1 MRDLATQRAA
11 RSEKTSFVVGFLSG
25 YEVALLPE
33 LLGVLRDD
41 LCDAELT
48 LVSSPSPELTRDL
61 ISGKVDLAFIRPYDP
76 PPELALKLL
85 EKEPLVVIMLRDHPM
100 ADRPTIRL
108 EDISSEAL
116 ISIISISR
124 PDAPALPRSI
134 DEFVARS
141 GVTLAAGLEARRPGG
156 PEARRPGG
164 RSASTFTL
172 VLSAP
177 GVCILAGFVQRLLLP
192 SFVGIHVRGDGRRLA
207 VPCSR
212 HRPVQSPGGW
222 VVDTAAHESGHGYG
236 CVAYGVV
243 PAPSRSR
250 CGSAQRPRQS
260 GRIQPVVATPLVEEV
275 LPWFKVQ
282 NGCIS

>member
-85 EKEPLVVIMLRDHPM
+85 EKEPLVVIMPRDHPM

-156 PEARRPGG
+156 PEADQLQLLRWCCPRRASAFWQVSPSVFYCRRSSAFTYVATAEGWLYLVVVIDLFSRQVVGWSIQPHMKADMVTDALRMAWFRRRPE
-164 RSASTFTL
+164 A
-172 VLSAP
+172 
-177 GVCILAGFVQRLLLP
+177 
-192 SFVGIHVRGDGRRLA
+192 
-207 VPCSR
+207 
-212 HRPVQSPGGW
+212 
-222 VVDTAAHESGHGYG
+222 
-236 CVAYGVV
+236 GVV
-243 PAPSRSR
+243 LHSDRGSQGGFNRS
-250 CGSAQRPRQS
+250 SQH
-260 GRIQPVVATPLVEEV
+260 L
-275 LPWFKVQ
+275 
-282 NGCIS
+282 